1 MKYSI
6 LILIFFTL
14 FSCKKNEDQSGP
26 NVSLQIINS
35 LTQMTSV
42 LESGVSLIFFH
53 ASWCNICQ
61 SQRPSVSEVA
71 VDPVFSSVFFGE
83 VEYED
88 YPDIIDSHNVLG
100 FPTIIIYDDGVE
112 VERFEGGGHSAST
125 IRAAIQNLL

>member
-26 NVSLQIINS
+26 NGSLQIINS

-88 YPDIIDSHNVLG
+88 YPDIVEAHNIEG
-100 FPTIIIYDDGVE
+100 FPTIIIYNDGVE
-112 VERFEGGGHSAST
+112 SQRFTGGGNTTSAIKS
-125 IRAAIQNLL
+125 AIQSLL